1 MAGNLSGRQARL
13 ALADARALEEQAE
26 RVNPVA
32 PSRGRG
38 KKLLGAV
45 KGGGATPSMGLSQ
58 FRGGAAPLTDEAFA
72 MMDMMPSGEYDGM
85 GKHSLVD
92 HLKHPTKGFGKM
104 LGSKGHGVRRGGA
117 ETGAY
122 QGEGRSGGGHIV
134 GAGAGAG
141 AGAAAEPVARAKRV
155 IAEDDPRRR
164 RAQLVGKVMKERGIS
179 LADASKVVKAE
190 GMEY

>member
-1 MAGNLSGRQARL
+1 MAGNLSGRNARL

-85 GKHSLVD
+85 GK
-92 HLKHPTKGFGKM
+92 M

-122 QGEGRSGGGHIV
+122 QGEGLSGGGHIV